1 MDLCKQMYSRLPN
14 GYVLYCIDMHTGVH
28 VRGGLTLLC
37 NSKNVVK
44 SIIEVL
50 LTALHIHPETHSI
63 SIVEAPVYVRRTAQM
78 DARSRNKNIFTYLVY
93 VHRIYRLI
101 SQLIISLLGVALVG
115 LQLPLH
121 PVQRH
126 PGWGL
131 LQNGRF
137 SPLQAPY
144 EQQLHI
150 FNWQS
155 SKISTYEH
163 RNRSNWK
170 SCS

>member
-1 MDLCKQMYSRLPN
+1 MYSRLPN

-121 PVQRH
+121 PVQQH